1 MNRHF
6 SSDNMDAYPDL
17 VSCFRG
23 QTNRR
28 QLEEYRA
35 FLYRAIKTELTQ
47 RQRQVLSM
55 YFFEGMTFEEIAR
68 HLHINKSS
76 ACRVLHRA
84 LDRLADLAELYFSC
98 NQR

>member
-1 MNRHF
+1 MNRHL

-28 QLEEYRA
+28 QLEEYRI

-47 RQRQVLSM
+47 RQQQVVSM
-55 YFFEGMTFEEIAR
+55 YFFEGMTLVQIAQR
-68 HLHINKSS
+68 LHINKST
-76 ACRVLHRA
+76 ACRILHRA
-84 LDRLADLAELYFSC
+84 LDRLTDLAKLYFSC
-98 NQR
+98 DQR